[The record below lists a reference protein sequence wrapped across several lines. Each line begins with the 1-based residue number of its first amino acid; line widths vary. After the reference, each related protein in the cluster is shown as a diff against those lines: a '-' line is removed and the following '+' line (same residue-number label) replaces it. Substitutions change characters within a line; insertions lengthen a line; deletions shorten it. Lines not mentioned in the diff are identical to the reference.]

1 MSLSVILRT
10 GVEPAKVVTPFL
22 KLVFALENY
31 PTYCMPSAYYCRD
44 SYSLTAFSA
53 SGVTPVEVCGKLQL
67 DYIFEAFCICYFGEG
82 IVEVRNLL

>member
-1 MSLSVILRT
+1 MKII
-10 GVEPAKVVTPFL
+10 TPFWHPSFCAG
-22 KLVFALENY
+22 KLYDVLY
-31 PTYCMPSAYYCRD
+31 VPPSAYYCRD